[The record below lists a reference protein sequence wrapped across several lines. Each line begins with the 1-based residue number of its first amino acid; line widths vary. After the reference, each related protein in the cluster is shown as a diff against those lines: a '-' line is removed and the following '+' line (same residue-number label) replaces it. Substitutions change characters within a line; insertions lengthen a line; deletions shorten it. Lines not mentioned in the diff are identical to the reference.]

1 MVIITEAY
9 ADRVNAVA
17 QQVIDVS
24 QHTPITPDQVMPYV
38 DRYSSQLQ
46 VSDWLVGGKSRKDFQ
61 KDVVTALKGKVKWK
75 RTPGA
80 HSKTVMKRAL
90 QNLAE
95 WLSQEFTDE
104 LGNTFP
110 DGDPHDAAEAVIRR
124 TVRAGERPTE
134 AWAKR
139 HLGDPELSLHEIM
152 DVLTPDYYGHMHDW
166 VWTHVWPLVQVKF
179 AKDNQVRDAHE
190 YLAQLWDQQAA
201 QERAWVKTQS
211 KQAQDDFR
219 NSPWAHRNPYR

>member
-1 MVIITEAY
+1 MLLESY
-9 ADRVNAVA
+9 QDRVVTVA
-17 QQVIDVS
+17 QKVINFS
-24 QHTPITPDQVMPYV
+24 QQSPITPDQVKHYV
-38 DRYSSQLQ
+38 DVFSQSLK
-46 VSDWLVGGKSRKDFQ
+46 VSDWLVGGKTRVEFQ
-61 KDVVTALKGKVKWK
+61 KDVIKSLKGKVRWR
-75 RTPGA
+75 RTPNPR
-80 HSKTVMKRAL
+80 SKQIMKKAL

-124 TVRAGERPTE
+124 TVRSGARPTE

-139 HLGDPELSLHEIM
+139 YLGDPELSLHEIM
-152 DVLTPDYYGHMHDW
+152 DVLTHDYYGHMHDW
-166 VWTHVWPLVQVKF
+166 MWTHVWPLVSAQFSKEH
-179 AKDNQVRDAHE
+179 KVRDAYE
-190 YLAQLWDQQAA
+190 YLAQMWDEQAA

-219 NSPWAHRNPYR
+219 HSPWAGRNPYR